1 MANASTCLAL
11 NAEKSIAAIRR
22 LTKNSSTNVSLSGV
36 M

>member
-1 MANASTCLAL
+1 MAKASTCLAL
-11 NAEKSIAAIRR
+11 NTAKSIAPIRR